1 MHLHVVTPN
10 GAEAPAGRS
19 RGGGG
24 DETTC
29 MGIFSEREGEA

>member
-1 MHLHVVTPN
+1 MYLHVVTPN
-10 GAEAPAGRS
+10 GAKAPAGRS

-24 DETTC
+24 GGET